1 MMSKVAEAT
10 QSPYHGIVI
19 CHECENR
26 VNVPVLDHR
35 QKASCPRCG
44 FVLTRHKHKAQE
56 KIIAFAVTALIFLGL
71 ALPFKFLGFS
81 ASGQE
86 QSIGIISG
94 LEVLIAQDYLFLAII
109 QLLAIV
115 VLPAIVLLGLVII
128 LVPIQLGSS
137 LPYGDRVLSFVFAL
151 LPWSMAEIFL
161 IGVLVSLIKISSL
174 ADISIGLSFYA
185 YIGFTICMTAT
196 FFYVD
201 KHQLFMTIS
210 RHSHQLAPMNASK
223 SIQQTWAL
231 LITSVIL
238 YIPANLL
245 PIMNTRFLG
254 NDEPSTILGGVILL
268 WQAGSYPIAL
278 VIFIASVIVPVGKLV
293 ILIWLNYTVQRGQV
307 GKHSE
312 RIFWYRVT
320 EFIGRWSMVDVF
332 VVAVLVSLIQLGN
345 TMSIL
350 AGPAAI
356 AFCGVVVLTML
367 AAMTFETR
375 LIWRGSLKSI

>member
-1 MMSKVAEAT
+1 MNSLARSSHPK
-10 QSPYHGIVI
+10 HNGIII

-26 VNVPVLDHR
+26 VNVPVLEHR
-35 QKASCPRCG
+35 QKARCPRCG
-44 FVLTRHKHKAQE
+44 YVLTRYNNQALQ
-56 KIIAFAVTALIFLGL
+56 KIIAFAFTALICLGM
-71 ALPFKFLGFS
+71 ALPFNFLGFS
-81 ASGQE
+81 ANGHE
-86 QSIGIISG
+86 QFIGIISG

-115 VLPAIVLLGLVII
+115 VLPAVILIGLIAVVL
-128 LVPIQLGSS
+128 PIHLGSE
-137 LPYGDRVLSFVFAL
+137 LPFAKPVLKVVFAL
-151 LPWSMAEIFL
+151 FPWSMAEIFL

-185 YIGFTICMTAT
+185 YIAFTLFMTAA

-201 KHQLFMTIS
+201 KHQLDIAVNKHEHPT
-210 RHSHQLAPMNASK
+210 APINASQ
-223 SIQQTWAL
+223 SIQRTWAL
-231 LITSVIL
+231 LFTSVLL
-238 YIPANLL
+238 YIPANVL

-268 WQAGSYPIAL
+268 WQSGSYPIAL
-278 VIFIASVIVPVGKLV
+278 VIFIASVIVPVGKLI
-293 ILIWLNYTVQRGQV
+293 ILIWLNYTVQTRQT

-312 RIFWYRVT
+312 RIYWYRVT

-350 AGPAAI
+350 PGPAAI
-356 AFCGVVVLTML
+356 AFCGVVILTML
-367 AAMTFETR
+367 AAMTFDTR
-375 LIWRGSLKSI
+375 LIWRESVTSP